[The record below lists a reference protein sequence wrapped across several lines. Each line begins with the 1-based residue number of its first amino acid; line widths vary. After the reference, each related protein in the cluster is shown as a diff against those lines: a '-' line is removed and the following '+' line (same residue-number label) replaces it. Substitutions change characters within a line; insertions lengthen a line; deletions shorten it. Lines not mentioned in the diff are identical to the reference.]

1 MYQLNPHDPQKT
13 IDILIEICNNFDLY
27 YGDDLYLKNNNTGK
41 LLVKKW
47 KNYYKQFETKKYG
60 IMTWIADEHID
71 TKFYRWNKLQK
82 ISQCYYE
89 VVSVR

>member
-47 KNYYKQFETKKYG
+47 KNYLIPFSYKNTTIVIK
-60 IMTWIADEHID
+60 
-71 TKFYRWNKLQK
+71 
-82 ISQCYYE
+82 
-89 VVSVR
+89 